1 MKTFLILAL
10 TVALG
15 LALAAC
21 SIEGSGG
28 IFCYEH
34 EHLEGRWRRDADVD
48 APSMIRFD
56 GQGYIVEADPSFSY
70 LVGKRAQ
77 VDCGGEIH
85 GDVSGEFI
93 NRYRI
98 ILEGLLWN
106 KI

>member
-1 MKTFLILAL
+1 
-10 TVALG
+10 
-15 LALAAC
+15 
-21 SIEGSGG
+21 
-28 IFCYEH
+28 
-34 EHLEGRWRRDADVD
+34 
-48 APSMIRFD
+48 
-56 GQGYIVEADPSFSY
+56 VEADPSFSY